1 MRRGLTIVMIG
12 IVILFCVAIVTVYL
26 SIGSVI
32 TSTIENYGTAIT
44 QTKVTLR
51 ETEFSPTTGEAELL
65 DLKIANPAPYKAQ
78 PAFLTPRIKMQIDP
92 QTVNSE
98 TIIIKRIEIE
108 APEITYEITNS
119 GDNLR
124 TIRFYIKE
132 AIAVEARGPILVDHA
147 GPTKKFIIN
156 DLYITNAVVIVE
168 AEELMGKKATA
179 VLDNLHLE
187 DLGQSENGL
196 YPAAL
201 IEAIYRPLLQATTLA
216 ALSTDLNLSDQALN
230 ILRGAGD
237 ETEEVID
244 QIRGLLE
251 K

>member
-1 MRRGLTIVMIG
+1 MRRGLTIAMIG
-12 IVILFCVAIVTVYL
+12 IVLLFCVAIVTVYL

-32 TSTIENYGTAIT
+32 TTTVENYGSAIT

-51 ETEFSPTTGEAELL
+51 ETDFSPTTGEAELL
-65 DLKIANPAPYKAQ
+65 DLTVASPQPYKAQ

-92 QTVNSE
+92 QTVNEE

-108 APEITYEITNS
+108 APEITYEITKS

-124 TIRFYIKE
+124 VIRTHIKE
-132 AIAVEARGPILVDHA
+132 AMTVEAQDLYPTDRPGP
-147 GPTKKFIIN
+147 PKKFIID
-156 DLYITNAVVIVE
+156 DLYITNAVVIVQ
-168 AEELMGKKATA
+168 AEDLVGKKATA

-187 DLGQSENGL
+187 NLGRKENGL

-201 IEAIYRPLLQATTLA
+201 IEKIYGPLLQATTLA

-230 ILRGAGD
+230 ILRGASD

-244 QIRGLLE
+244 RIRNLLE

>member
-1 MRRGLTIVMIG
+1 
-12 IVILFCVAIVTVYL
+12 
-26 SIGSVI
+26 
-32 TSTIENYGTAIT
+32 
-44 QTKVTLR
+44 
-51 ETEFSPTTGEAELL
+51 
-65 DLKIANPAPYKAQ
+65 
-78 PAFLTPRIKMQIDP
+78 MQIDP

>member
-1 MRRGLTIVMIG
+1 
-12 IVILFCVAIVTVYL
+12 
-26 SIGSVI
+26 
-32 TSTIENYGTAIT
+32 
-44 QTKVTLR
+44 
-51 ETEFSPTTGEAELL
+51 
-65 DLKIANPAPYKAQ
+65 
-78 PAFLTPRIKMQIDP
+78 
-92 QTVNSE
+92 
-98 TIIIKRIEIE
+98 
-108 APEITYEITNS
+108 
-119 GDNLR
+119 
-124 TIRFYIKE
+124 
-132 AIAVEARGPILVDHA
+132 
-147 GPTKKFIIN
+147 
-156 DLYITNAVVIVE
+156 
-168 AEELMGKKATA
+168 MGKKATA